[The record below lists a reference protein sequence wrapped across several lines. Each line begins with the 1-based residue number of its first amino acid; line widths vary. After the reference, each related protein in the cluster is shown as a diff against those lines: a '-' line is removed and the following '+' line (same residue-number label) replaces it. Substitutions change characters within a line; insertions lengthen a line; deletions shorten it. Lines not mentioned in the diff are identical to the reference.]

1 MIMARAAWLHRP
13 FSPGLPAI
21 TMPSH
26 SKGMRLA
33 QLLDPVDVAVICPW
47 GQARRAQ
54 LPGPVRIR
62 RRPAISHP
70 CPADQD
76 GDASDTCRS

>member
-13 FSPGLPAI
+13 LAPGLPAI

-26 SKGMRLA
+26 SKGIITTCDNVRSGRSGRDHPPGDAWAA
-33 QLLDPVDVAVICPW
+33 Q
-47 GQARRAQ
+47 
-54 LPGPVRIR
+54 GPNHRS
-62 RRPAISHP
+62 RPAISHP